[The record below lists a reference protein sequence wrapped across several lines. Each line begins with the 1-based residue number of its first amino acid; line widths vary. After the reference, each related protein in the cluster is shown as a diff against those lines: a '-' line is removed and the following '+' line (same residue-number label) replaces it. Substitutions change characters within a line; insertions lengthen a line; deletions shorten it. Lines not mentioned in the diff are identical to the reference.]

1 MDCHAKI
8 ENLSEEHPRFD
19 CHPAFSEQSLVDDD
33 YIHLYTGLPNAK
45 VLKSVFETMLLKL
58 PQLRGV
64 QTLIC
69 ITDVI
74 SKKFII

>member
-33 YIHLYTGLPNAK
+33 YVHFYIMQSFN
-45 VLKSVFETMLLKL
+45 
-58 PQLRGV
+58 
-64 QTLIC
+64 
-69 ITDVI
+69 I
-74 SKKFII
+74 SF